1 MEASGKTKVASSFYE
16 LRVGFGE
23 IELRFISFDAY
34 WVMIGCLVVSDLS
47 NSFRI

>member
-1 MEASGKTKVASSFYE
+1 MEASGKTKVPSSLYE

-23 IELRFISFDAY
+23 IELRFISFDTNR
-34 WVMIGCLVVSDLS
+34 VMIGHLVVSDLS